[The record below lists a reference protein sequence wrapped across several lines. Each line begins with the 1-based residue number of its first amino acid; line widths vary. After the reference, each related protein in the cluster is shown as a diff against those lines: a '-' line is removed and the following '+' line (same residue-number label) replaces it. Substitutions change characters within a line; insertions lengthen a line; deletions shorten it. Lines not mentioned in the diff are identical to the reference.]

1 MMAASYWSL
10 LAPAIEMAAESKI
23 YGSEGEYAFIPVGLG
38 FFLGAAFVY
47 GTDVLITT
55 LGIQSPNVLLAMQ
68 SVGTKQRSKTLAKVK
83 SDEDLDDNQLVSDK
97 QFSGHNMYSHV
108 ESTTIDGI
116 AIYIFFFCKETSV
129 GLKNGIS
136 LQNVGVHSPL
146 FDLLQ
151 LTNSGKSIVKLFR
164 LYL

>member
-10 LAPAIEMAAESKI
+10 LAPAIEMAKESKI
-23 YGSEGEYAFIPVGLG
+23 YGTEGEYAFAPVGFG
-38 FFLGAAFVY
+38 FLLGAAFVY
-47 GTDVLITT
+47 GTDVLISA

-68 SVGTKQRSKTLAKVK
+68 SVGTKQRSKTLAKLK
-83 SDEDLDDNQLVSDK
+83 SDEDLDNNQLVSDN
-97 QFSGHNMYSHV
+97 QISGRNMYSHI

-116 AIYIFFFCKETSV
+116 AIYFFVKSSSV

-136 LQNVGVHSPL
+136 LQNVGIHSPL

-151 LTNSGKSIVKLFR
+151 LTD
-164 LYL
+164 